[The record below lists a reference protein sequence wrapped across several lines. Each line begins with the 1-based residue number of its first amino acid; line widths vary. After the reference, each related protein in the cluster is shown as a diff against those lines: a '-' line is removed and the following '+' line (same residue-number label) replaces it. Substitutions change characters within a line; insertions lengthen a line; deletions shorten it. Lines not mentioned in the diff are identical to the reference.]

1 MREGKSA
8 CLRAAVRWISLMFML
23 FTGIVPAWADAPDAR
38 GEIENLKRRIAA
50 LEGREAEADSP
61 FTLESFGK
69 YLRFHGLF
77 ELEGGWSKMEGAD
90 ETSDLTL
97 ATAQIQVAAEITE
110 NIGGHIVFLYEEVEG
125 EDDTVEV
132 DEALIHLTHPFDV
145 LGGKIGLY
153 GGRMYVPFGMFNSHF
168 VSDPLTLEL
177 GETNDTALYFDYLWG
192 DVVELKTGI
201 FNGAVDTAGDNNS
214 IDSFVAAVE
223 VTPAEGLSF
232 GVSYISDLAES
243 DGELVSGDLPG
254 DSYRSSVAGGAAYL
268 SASHGNFTFEAE
280 YLVALEDFDRDLVEA
295 NLALDEPSGLN
306 GRRPRAW
313 NLELALT
320 PAEGWEVAVKAERA
334 KDFLD
339 DARRHGVVVA
349 HGIFRNTSLAL
360 EYLHGDGKG
369 EGNDPTH
376 TTTAQLA
383 FEF

>member
-1 MREGKSA
+1 MKLSHILLS
-8 CLRAAVRWISLMFML
+8 CLLLPALALS
-23 FTGIVPAWADAPDAR
+23 PAWADAPDQR

-50 LEGREAEADSP
+50 LEQGEAAPDQP
-61 FTLESFGK
+61 FTLETFGK
-69 YLRFHGLF
+69 YLRFHGLL
-77 ELEGGWSKMEGAD
+77 ELEGNWEKPEGGD

-97 ATAQIQVAAEITE
+97 ATAQVQLAVEINE
-110 NIGGHIVFLYEEVEG
+110 NIGGHVVFLYEEVEG

-145 LGGKIGLY
+145 AGGRIGIYGGK
-153 GGRMYVPFGMFNSHF
+153 MYVPFGMFNSHF

-192 DVVELKTGI
+192 DLVEFKTGF
-201 FNGAVDTAGDNNS
+201 FNGEVDTLGDNNS

-232 GVSYISDLAES
+232 GISYLSDLAES
-243 DGELVSGDLPG
+243 DGELVSGDLPD

-268 SASHGNFTFEAE
+268 SASYGILTFEAE
-280 YLVALEDFDRDLVEA
+280 YLTALKDFDRALVEA
-295 NLALDEPSGLN
+295 NLALDEPSGLS

-313 NLELALT
+313 NLELALA
-320 PAEGWEVAVKAERA
+320 PAEGWEVAVKAEQAR
-334 KDFLD
+334 DFMD
-339 DARRHGVVVA
+339 DVRRHGIVVA

-360 EYLHGDGKG
+360 EYLHSDGKG

-383 FEF
+383 FSF

>member
-1 MREGKSA
+1 MKLSH
-8 CLRAAVRWISLMFML
+8 IL
-23 FTGIVPAWADAPDAR
+23 FAGLLLPVLALSPAWADAPDQR
-38 GEIENLKRRIAA
+38 GEIENLKRRLAA

-61 FTLESFGK
+61 FTLETFGK
-69 YLRFHGLF
+69 YLRLHGLL
-77 ELEGGWSKMEGAD
+77 ELEAFSEKMEGGD

-97 ATAQIQVAAEITE
+97 ATAQVQLEVEINE

-145 LGGKIGLY
+145 LGGRIGIY
-153 GGRMYVPFGMFNSHF
+153 GGKMYVPFGMFNSHF

-177 GETNDTALYFDYLWG
+177 GETNDTALYLDYLWG
-192 DVVELKTGI
+192 DLVEFKTGF
-201 FNGAVDTAGDNNS
+201 FNGEVDTAGDNNS

-254 DSYRSSVAGGAAYL
+254 DSYRASVAGGAAYL
-268 SASHGNFTFEAE
+268 SASYGIFTFEAE
-280 YLVALEDFDRDLVEA
+280 YLAALESFDRELVAA
-295 NLALDEPSGLN
+295 NLDLEDDASGLT

-320 PAEGWEVAVKAERA
+320 PAEGWEVAVKAEQAR
-334 KDFLD
+334 DFMD
-339 DARRHGVVVA
+339 DVRRHGIVVA
-349 HGIFRNTSLAL
+349 HGLFRNTSLAV
-360 EYLHGDGKG
+360 EYLHSDGQG
-369 EGNDPTH
+369 EGNDPVH

-383 FEF
+383 FSF